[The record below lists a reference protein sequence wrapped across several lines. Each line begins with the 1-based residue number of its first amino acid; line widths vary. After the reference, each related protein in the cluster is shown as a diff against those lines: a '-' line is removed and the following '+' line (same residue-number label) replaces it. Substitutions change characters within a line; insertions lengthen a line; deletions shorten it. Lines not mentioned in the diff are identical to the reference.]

1 MVLPSDH
8 TKIAPENL
16 LALAQPLKNKY
27 KIALFL
33 FSDHSEL
40 EKVADMSCAAAYV
53 AFSKPKNKVLGG
65 ILMSEKHKTIT
76 NIAHE
81 CSHATYDFMETI
93 GDKVNLGPEYKKL
106 KKKDRDE
113 ERFCY
118 VLGVLSA
125 LAFEAYGNKTVV

>member
-1 MVLPSDH
+1 MIPSDH
-8 TKIAPENL
+8 TKIAPEHL

-40 EKVADMSCAAAYV
+40 EKIAEITCGAAYI

-65 ILMSEKHKTIT
+65 ILMSKEQKNIT
-76 NIAHE
+76 NIVHE
-81 CSHATYDFMETI
+81 CSHATYDFMETV
-93 GDKVNLGPEYKKL
+93 GDKVDLEPEYKKL

-113 ERFCY
+113 ERFCF